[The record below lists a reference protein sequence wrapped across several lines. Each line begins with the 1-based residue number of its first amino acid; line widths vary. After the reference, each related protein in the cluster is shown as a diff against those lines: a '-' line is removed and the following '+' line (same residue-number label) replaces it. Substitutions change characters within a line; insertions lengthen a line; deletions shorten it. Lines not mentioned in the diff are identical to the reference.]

1 MKKNCETCKHDDR
14 DCLIYPT
21 PTPCDEC
28 VSAKDSDAPSHWE
41 AAEYYEPDNNA
52 DRIRNMSNNDLA
64 KHLVEIGWDCH
75 LCSEHER
82 LDNEPLLRWE
92 RCDEQC
98 IRHCLEWLQKP
109 AE

>member
-1 MKKNCETCKHDDR
+1 MKKNCETCKHDDG
-14 DCLIYPT
+14 DCVIYPL

-28 VSAKDSDAPSHWE
+28 IYTSDAPSKWE

-52 DRIRNMSNNDLA
+52 DRIRDMNNNDLA

-82 LDNEPLLRWE
+82 LDNEPLSRCE
-92 RCDEQC
+92 KCDEQC
-98 IRHCLEWLQKP
+98 AKHCLEWLQKP